1 MKYKGIN
8 LPEPWIRRL
17 QELVHEGYFPNVNDA
32 IRTAIRDLLKFHGK
46 M

>member
-1 MKYKGIN
+1 MKQKLIN

-17 QELVHEGYFPNVNDA
+17 EELVKEGFFPNVNEA
-32 IRTAIRDLLKFHGK
+32 IRSAVRDLLKFHGK